1 MRYFFILLFV
11 GILSCNQNPKHDEI
25 DSVADLS
32 RVDFTDEQ
40 NILLDV
46 RTPEE
51 FSQGHIEHAIN
62 IDVNNENFDSEIQKL
77 DKTKTYFVYCQ
88 AGTRS
93 SKASSRLLRNGF
105 KNIVNLK
112 DGYSSYKKE

>member
-1 MRYFFILLFV
+1 MKYLLILLFV
-11 GILSCNQNPKHDEI
+11 GILSCNQNSNKDEI
-25 DSVADLS
+25 VSVADLS
-32 RVDFTDEQ
+32 KVDFKDEQ
-40 NILLDV
+40 NVLLDV

-51 FSQGHIEHAIN
+51 FTQGHIQNAIN
-62 IDVNNENFDSEIQKL
+62 IDVNSEQFDAEIQKL
-77 DKTKTYFVYCQ
+77 DKNKTYYVYCQ

-112 DGYSSYKKE
+112 DGYSSYND

>member
-1 MRYFFILLFV
+1 MKYLLVLLFV
-11 GILSCNQNPKHDEI
+11 GVLSCNQNPNKDEI
-25 DSVADLS
+25 VSVTDLS
-32 RVDFTDEQ
+32 KVDFTDEQ
-40 NILLDV
+40 NVLLDV

-51 FSQGHIEHAIN
+51 FAQGYIPNAIN
-62 IDVNNENFDSEIQKL
+62 VDVNSEGFDAEIKKL
-77 DKTKTYFVYCQ
+77 DKEKTYYVYCQ

-112 DGYSSYKKE
+112 DGYSSYKK